1 MNQGRMGLLVAAALL
16 AVPASASAQKPGKG
30 AKPAAGADKGKP
42 ADKKPE
48 DKKPEDKPADKPAD
62 GAAAK
67 PADPPAADPPKADE
81 PAGGGGICELDPSQC
96 PQVDFDAAASK
107 QIPAQMY
114 AVQQL
119 YALRVRRVEVNPYWS
134 FTLNDQ
140 FVSHPAPGLAINYY
154 VTNVLAVGVNGTWY
168 RPFGSNLNQDSS
180 FNAQTRRAARIGVPL
195 TEYDWSAA
203 LNFTYVPVYGKFAG
217 FGDFIFHYDAY
228 IVGGLGMLSNRP
240 IAVID
245 PDNRTFQSKGH
256 VAFNAG
262 IGLRIFFNRWFAAV
276 GEVRNYV
283 FQDELE
289 NTTIAPGKAAAD
301 KSTWYGDKPV
311 TVNVQA
317 QVGLAIFLPFSW
329 EYRLPK

>member
-16 AVPASASAQKPGKG
+16 AVPATASAQKPGKG
-30 AKPAAGADKGKP
+30 AKPPAGATDKP
-42 ADKKPE
+42 ADKADE
-48 DKKPEDKPADKPAD
+48 KKPEDKPAGGAD
-62 GAAAK
+62 AK
-67 PADPPAADPPKADE
+67 PADAPAADAPAADAPKGEDPSA
-81 PAGGGGICELDPSQC
+81 GGICDLDPSQC

-107 QIPAQMY
+107 PIPAQMY

-134 FTLNDQ
+134 FSLNDQ
-140 FVSHPAPGLAINYY
+140 FVSHPAPGMAINYY

-168 RPFGSNLNQDSS
+168 RPFGSNLNQDSA
-180 FNAQTRRAARIGVPL
+180 FNAQTRRAARVGVPL

-245 PDNRTFQSKGH
+245 PDNRTFDSKAH
-256 VAFNAG
+256 LAFNAG
-262 IGLRIFFNRWFAAV
+262 LGLRIFFNRWFAAV

-283 FQDELE
+283 FQDQLE
-289 NTTIAPGKAAAD
+289 ATTIARDKAATD
-301 KSTWYGDKPV
+301 KATWYGDKPI